1 MRIASNTTRL
11 LLALLLGAGLAGPA
25 SAGEVLD
32 RVLQSGELRIPNEPD
47 WPPYSFIDA
56 QGRYTGFDVEVAE
69 EIARRLQV
77 KLKVVDKPDGSPYT
91 WDEQTAGNWNGA
103 YDAVIGSMT
112 PTAKRDEHLDFPV
125 IYYYGMGALAVHR
138 DNQSIQTPA
147 DASGKRIGVLLSA
160 NYEYYVRRQPFGI
173 TGMEPVA
180 YLIDNPVVMTY
191 QLENEPFDALAKGDG
206 VELDAVINYLPVIM
220 DLIKQGKP
228 FKVVGK
234 PLYRVPQAV
243 AIEPGDAEFAARL
256 REVVEAMHRDGT
268 LSALSEKWVG
278 FDMTRQ

>member
-1 MRIASNTTRL
+1 MRIASIGIRL
-11 LLALLLGAGLAGPA
+11 LLPLILGAALAGPA
-25 SAGEVLD
+25 MAGEVLD
-32 RVLQSGELRIPNEPD
+32 RVLQSGELRIPNEPG

-56 QGRYTGFDVEVAE
+56 QGTYTGFDVEVARE
-69 EIARRLQV
+69 VARRLQV
-77 KLKVVDKPDGSPYT
+77 QLKVVDKPDGSHYT

-112 PTAKRDEHLDFPV
+112 PTAKRDENLDFPV
-125 IYYYGMGALAVHR
+125 IYYYAIGSLAVHR
-138 DNQSIQTPA
+138 DNHSIQTPS
-147 DASGKRIGVLLSA
+147 DASGKRIGVLLGA
-160 NYEYYVRRQPFGI
+160 NYEYYVRRQAFGI

-180 YLIDNPVVMTY
+180 YLIDNPVVRTY
-191 QLENEPFDALAKGDG
+191 EMESDAFDALAKGDG